1 MGRRRGTIGAAVVAL
16 LLAGCGGGGSND
28 KSTVNPAKPL
38 MDTTY
43 CGKVGQQ
50 QLNSARKAIP
60 VFEHRIS
67 KGVEVT
73 MNEKALHEAEESR
86 EAQLEICAVKLEL
99 QEDRP
104 DLVRELEAR
113 CAEYNTDE
121 HAIFEALAESGNT
134 QATLERLPEYRVVCA
149 ER

>member
-1 MGRRRGTIGAAVVAL
+1 
-16 LLAGCGGGGSND
+16 
-28 KSTVNPAKPL
+28 
-38 MDTTY
+38 
-43 CGKVGQQ
+43 
-50 QLNSARKAIP
+50 
-60 VFEHRIS
+60 
-67 KGVEVT
+67 

-99 QEDRP
+99 QEGRP

-113 CAEYNTDE
+113 CAEYNGDE
-121 HAIFEALAESGNT
+121 HAIFEALAKSGNT